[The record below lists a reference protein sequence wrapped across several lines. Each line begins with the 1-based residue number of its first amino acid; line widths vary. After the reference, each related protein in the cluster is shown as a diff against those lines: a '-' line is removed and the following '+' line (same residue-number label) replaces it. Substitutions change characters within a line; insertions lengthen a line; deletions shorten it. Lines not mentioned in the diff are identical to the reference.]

1 MEILTQIKKFNR
13 KTYPG
18 PRIAAIGTF
27 DGVHRA
33 HQKIITAAVGQARRM
48 KGTSIVLTFFP
59 HPRQITNPALK
70 PDLLTSLGHRLE
82 LIAALGPDVCVV
94 LPFHRALAR
103 LTPRQFIDRVLVREI
118 GASGIVVG
126 KNFNFGKNR
135 TGDSGT
141 LARICRQRG
150 CTVTVMPPVTRGGR
164 VISSSLIRSLI
175 GQGKLKAAGGL
186 LGRPFTIRGTVEH
199 GDRRGRRLG
208 FPTANINPH
217 HEAMPPRGVYAV
229 KVRVR
234 GRWYNG
240 MLNIGTN
247 PTFHPGRKSIS
258 MEVHLLNFKKNLYG
272 EDVEVLF
279 IRKIRNERIFSSAER
294 LSGQLV
300 LDRRRVER
308 IFAVTPKITGLF
320 TAKGSG

>member
-1 MEILTQIKKFNR
+1 MKIITDIKKFD
-13 KTYPG
+13 KDSYPG
-18 PRIAAIGTF
+18 PRVVAIGTF

-33 HQKIITAAVGQARRM
+33 HREIIRAAVLRARRS
-48 KGTSIVLTFFP
+48 KGTSVVLTFFP
-59 HPRQITNPALK
+59 HPRQITDPMLK
-70 PDLLTSLGHRLE
+70 PVLLTGLKHRLQ
-82 LIAALGPDVCVV
+82 LIAGLHPDVCLV
-94 LPFHRALAR
+94 LRFHRAFSLLSPQR
-103 LTPRQFIDRVLVREI
+103 FIKQFLIDTV

-126 KNFNFGKNR
+126 DNFNFGKNR
-135 TGDSGT
+135 TGTSAMLKKIGERYD
-141 LARICRQRG
+141 CR
-150 CTVTVMPPVTRGGR
+150 VSVIPPVKQGR
-164 VISSSLIRSLI
+164 QVVSSSLIRSFI
-175 GQGKLKAAGGL
+175 EQGKLNAAGAL
-186 LGRPFTIRGTVEH
+186 LGRPFSIWGTVES

-217 HEAMPPRGVYAV
+217 NEAIPPQGVYAV